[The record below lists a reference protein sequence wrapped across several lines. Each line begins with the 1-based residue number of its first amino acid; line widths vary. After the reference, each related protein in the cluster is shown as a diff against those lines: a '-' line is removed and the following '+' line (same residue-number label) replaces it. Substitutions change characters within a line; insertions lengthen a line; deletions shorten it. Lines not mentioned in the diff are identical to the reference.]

1 MHFFRSE
8 NLSLMSFEIAFV
20 DQLLGAILTKKPT
33 QSAGAGGDL
42 EFSPIAISNENTEI
56 LSEVLA
62 RIQGRAHA
70 DILCA
75 ADLLHFASA
84 AERKL
89 ENAGIAPSYRAGA
102 MLHVTPSGPSCTAY
116 RYARLGTAVQ
126 LDRKASAWMLV
137 RAYRIN
143 AWPRQVGR
151 QQLTLTHRQKLH
163 VLKHA
168 MKAHG
173 ITATEATVAI
183 AMIAKAG

>member
-1 MHFFRSE
+1 M
-8 NLSLMSFEIAFV
+8 
-20 DQLLGAILTKKPT
+20 TKKT
-33 QSAGAGGDL
+33 IQSAETGSDFEL
-42 EFSPIAISNENTEI
+42 FSIAISKDNTES

-62 RIQGRAHA
+62 RIQGNAHA

-75 ADLLHFASA
+75 ADLLHFAGA

-89 ENAGIAPSYRAGA
+89 ESAGIAASYRAGA
-102 MLHVTPSGPSCTAY
+102 VLHVTPSGPSCTAY
-116 RYARLGTAVQ
+116 KYARLGTAVQ
-126 LDRKASAWMLV
+126 LDRKASTWTLV
-137 RAYRIN
+137 RAYRTN

-151 QQLTLTHRQKLH
+151 QQLTLTPRQKLH

-173 ITATEATVAI
+173 ITVAEANVAI